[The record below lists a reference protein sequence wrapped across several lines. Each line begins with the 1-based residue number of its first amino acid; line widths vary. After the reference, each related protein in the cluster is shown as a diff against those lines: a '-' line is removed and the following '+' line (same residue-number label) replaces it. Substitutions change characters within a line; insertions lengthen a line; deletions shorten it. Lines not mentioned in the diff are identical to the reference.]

1 MKVLGWTL
9 VDWQLY
15 PSFSLSAQD
24 QPSEDYDWT
33 DRYVFI
39 GPLQTLWRKP

>member
-15 PSFSLSAQD
+15 PSFSLSVSSHPD
-24 QPSEDYDWT
+24 NDYGWV
-33 DRYVFI
+33 DRYILV
-39 GPLQTLWRKP
+39 GPIQTRWRNP